1 MLREKVLLRM
11 ILSDLKLSILG
22 KFPNISDSL
31 NDIFQMKTN
40 INFKQLATADLDI
53 NSNIEP
59 LSKEIEQALSDFL
72 KNRKKRKKAFMAET
86 SGV

>member
-1 MLREKVLLRM
+1 M
-11 ILSDLKLSILG
+11 ILPNLLG
-22 KFPNISDSL
+22 SL

-59 LSKEIEQALSDFL
+59 LSKEVEQALSEFL
-72 KNRKKRKKAFMAET
+72 KNRKKRKKIFVVEKDT
-86 SGV
+86 V